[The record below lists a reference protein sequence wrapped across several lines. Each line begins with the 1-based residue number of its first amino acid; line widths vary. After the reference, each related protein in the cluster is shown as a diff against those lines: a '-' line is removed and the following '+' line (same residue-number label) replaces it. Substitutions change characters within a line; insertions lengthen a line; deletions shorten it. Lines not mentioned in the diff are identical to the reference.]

1 MQGPAGSSP
10 PEMEEHGIIE
20 PLGDDDVPEAAREVT
35 SDYEPSD
42 EETTFGSVTS
52 SVGDHVW
59 EYGRSVSSPDPLTE
73 CRANPAPD
81 ATTPSATGDTPS
93 PTTRRN
99 TSASPCAT

>member
-59 EYGRSVSSPDPLTE
+59 EYGRCVSSILWSVTWV
-73 CRANPAPD
+73 
-81 ATTPSATGDTPS
+81 G
-93 PTTRRN
+93 
-99 TSASPCAT
+99 